1 MDREGNDFLTFHLHN
16 IKNESELSLVAVH
29 TQLLNMGRKC
39 SKNVSKN
46 MRHKMQEEVKIGWI
60 FSVVCMWR
68 FRKDLPCWWKLKMC
82 LDTDHFNKLS
92 NLPSH
97 IQAVFSLVRY

>member
-1 MDREGNDFLTFHLHN
+1 MTQRPDLVQLTLITTIGNMDREGNDFLTFHLHN

-60 FSVVCMWR
+60 FSVVCM
-68 FRKDLPCWWKLKMC
+68 
-82 LDTDHFNKLS
+82 
-92 NLPSH
+92 
-97 IQAVFSLVRY
+97 